1 MNSRPG
7 VAISPLG
14 SSLTQIYS
22 FQLDSTLCP
31 TRAGAGERTESRASR
46 RLLQPPSTSAR
57 FFARVRVVSG
67 GFGVALG
74 CFGFCPLLFFFFFFF
89 SPFSPPPKKKLFGMM
104 LGWKGQNIAGV
115 DQSAGGGEEEEE
127 EGRGVPRKSRP
138 GGPGGSAV
146 DVRPHSLPPDEE
158 RDSFLLS
165 VLSLLIFSCFLLFFP
180 QAPSLAAWDL
190 PVQGGSVWIR
200 CVFAGHKGCSA
211 LRGYFPYKPLCV
223 CVLATVTIP
232 GSGAAVGCRQGRALS
247 PNTILVGFICA
258 S

>member
-1 MNSRPG
+1 MSDPSGCRRENRVPRVPPPPAAAEHLRSLLRP
-7 VAISPLG
+7 
-14 SSLTQIYS
+14 
-22 FQLDSTLCP
+22 
-31 TRAGAGERTESRASR
+31 R
-46 RLLQPPSTSAR
+46 
-57 FFARVRVVSG
+57 SG
-67 GFGVALG
+67 GFGGIWGRLGLFWFLSFAL
-74 CFGFCPLLFFFFFFF
+74 FLFFFFFPVF
-89 SPFSPPPKKKLFGMM
+89 PPPKKKLFGMM

-180 QAPSLAAWDL
+180 QAAWDL

>member
-1 MNSRPG
+1 
-7 VAISPLG
+7 
-14 SSLTQIYS
+14 
-22 FQLDSTLCP
+22 
-31 TRAGAGERTESRASR
+31 
-46 RLLQPPSTSAR
+46 
-57 FFARVRVVSG
+57 
-67 GFGVALG
+67 
-74 CFGFCPLLFFFFFFF
+74 
-89 SPFSPPPKKKLFGMM
+89 MM

-180 QAPSLAAWDL
+180 QAAWDL

-211 LRGYFPYKPLCV
+211 HRGYFPYKPLCV

>member
-1 MNSRPG
+1 
-7 VAISPLG
+7 
-14 SSLTQIYS
+14 
-22 FQLDSTLCP
+22 
-31 TRAGAGERTESRASR
+31 
-46 RLLQPPSTSAR
+46 
-57 FFARVRVVSG
+57 
-67 GFGVALG
+67 
-74 CFGFCPLLFFFFFFF
+74 
-89 SPFSPPPKKKLFGMM
+89 MM

-180 QAPSLAAWDL
+180 QAAWDL